1 MPRDNRAAMRLLR
14 RVVPTQDRKRP
25 QNTYPKLDASDEAA
39 TRKRSN
45 QRSRW
50 SRAGLWA
57 WLDLNQ
63 RPHPY
68 QVSRA
73 QRCADGRFPRSR
85 TSVRGEGMR
94 SNSAVDWRPPCGLR
108 ANDHDD
114 MPIAVHGCTLCCT
127 YDSGSRA
134 PRRRRT
140 GCPWLV
146 VLWFRCCRGRGVGR
160 SSPSGPCRPR
170 C

>member
-68 QVSRA
+68 QQSSA
-73 QRCADGRFPRSR
+73 YRCATLRFCRSQR
-85 TSVRGEGMR
+85 TVRGEVMR
-94 SNSAVDWRPPCGLR
+94 S
-108 ANDHDD
+108 
-114 MPIAVHGCTLCCT
+114 
-127 YDSGSRA
+127 
-134 PRRRRT
+134 
-140 GCPWLV
+140 
-146 VLWFRCCRGRGVGR
+146 
-160 SSPSGPCRPR
+160 
-170 C
+170 